1 MAENRQNE
9 FGQWVGKSLPDWTP
23 REVPPAKIMQGKYCR
38 LEPMDP
44 ERHTPELWE
53 AYKDTDASQWTYL
66 LTECPSSEAQLK
78 EIYTTSN
85 QRKDYYLYTVIS
97 GATGKAVGT
106 MAFMNMNY
114 QNGDVELGSVNLSAQ
129 LKKTRQSTEAIYMMI
144 SRMLDDL
151 GYRRVTWKCDNLNE
165 QSKAAA
171 LRYGF
176 TFEGIFRN
184 HMVTKSRTRT
194 TAWFSIIQEE
204 WETVKAAFNA
214 WLDDSNFDENG
225 NQRKRILD
233 FMPAP
238 IKLF

>member
-9 FGQWVGKSLPDWTP
+9 FGQWIGKSLPDWTP
-23 REVPPAKIMQGKYCR
+23 REAPAAQVMEGKYCT

-44 ERHTPELWE
+44 ERHAQDLWE
-53 AYKDTDASQWTYL
+53 AYRATDESQWTYL
-66 LTECPSSEAQLK
+66 LTECPSSAEALK
-78 EIYTTSN
+78 EIYTVSN
-85 QRKDYYLYTVIS
+85 QRKDYHLYTVIS
-97 GATGKAVGT
+97 RATGKAVGT
-106 MAFMNMNY
+106 MAFMNMNF

-129 LKKTRQSTEAIYMMI
+129 LKKTRQSTEAIYLMI

-165 QSKAAA
+165 HSKAAA

-184 HMVTKSRTRT
+184 HMVTKARTRT

-204 WETVKAAFNA
+204 WPVIKTAFHN
-214 WLDDSNFDENG
+214 WLHESNFDDAG
-225 NQRKRILD
+225 NQIKRISD
-233 FMPAP
+233 FMPSP